1 MAVLGDHRAATQC
14 RCGSILRAF
23 SLSSHSKCTCRGHSC
38 GCQTLLLQGMM
49 RSEQHWKYCIPLF
62 KQHRRSGTERSRASF
77 AEPRGGDRSDLSL
90 PGALAAAVAPL
101 QREDTERLESAGA
114 HPILP
119 AIFLELPQLAYLR
132 LICGDQQLPQPPE
145 GNAMLPAV
153 GLQSV
158 QVAVHAQ
165 LCFQAARCIINAC
178 TGKAKTEMTPSGF
191 WEAVASS

>member
-1 MAVLGDHRAATQC
+1 M
-14 RCGSILRAF
+14 
-23 SLSSHSKCTCRGHSC
+23 
-38 GCQTLLLQGMM
+38 
-49 RSEQHWKYCIPLF
+49 
-62 KQHRRSGTERSRASF
+62 
-77 AEPRGGDRSDLSL
+77 SL

-178 TGKAKTEMTPSGF
+178 TGKAKTELTPSGF
-191 WEAVASS
+191 WGGSGLLVMALPQSSGMLAVCKLTVLRLQLRSTWLH